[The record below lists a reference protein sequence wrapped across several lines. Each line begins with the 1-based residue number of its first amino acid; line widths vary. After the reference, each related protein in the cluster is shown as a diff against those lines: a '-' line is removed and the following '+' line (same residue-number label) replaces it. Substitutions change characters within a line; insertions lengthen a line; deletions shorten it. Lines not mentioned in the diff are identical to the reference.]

1 MLTTHRQAT
10 LTVADAPDVLVRVL
24 TTLRR
29 RGCAVVS
36 VDFSRGDIHRDGRLR
51 VTYEP
56 PPRAHAPVQPWLANL
71 VDVLAVTET

>member
-1 MLTTHRQAT
+1 MLTTQM

-29 RGCAVVS
+29 RGCTIVS
-36 VDFSRGDIHRDGRLR
+36 VDFSRGDIHREGRLR

-56 PPRAHAPVQPWLANL
+56 PVRANAPVGAWLGNL
-71 VDVLAVTET
+71 VDVLAVTEA

>member
-1 MLTTHRQAT
+1 MLTTTT

-29 RGCAVVS
+29 RGCTIVA

-56 PPRAHAPVQPWLANL
+56 PPRGHATVRAWLANL
-71 VDVLAVTET
+71 VDVLAVGEP